1 MNFYNKFLKLC
12 IDAGEKPSSVAE
24 KAGLSRSQV
33 TRWKSG
39 KGMTDAS
46 AVKIANYFGVDP
58 GSLLDDDS
66 PIIYTNSEADEET
79 LEFEEELQ
87 IMRDDPATRALLRSG
102 RGLTKEQID
111 AVALIMKEMR
121 RGNGDDN

>member
-12 IDAGEKPSSVAE
+12 IDAGEAPSVVAE

-33 TRWKSG
+33 TRWKGG
-39 KGMTDAS
+39 KGITDAS

-58 GSLLDDDS
+58 GSLVDDDS
-66 PIIYTNSEADEET
+66 PIIYLGAEEAEEA

-111 AVALIMKEMR
+111 AVAIIMENMR
-121 RGNGDDN
+121 RGNGSIS